1 MFPPWL
7 SLRLTGYL
15 AGSVL
20 ILGGLWLAYDWAHD
34 RGVAEERARWEAATA
49 EAGVR
54 FAEALAEQQLV
65 LTGLE
70 RDLTAARRQANR
82 KREDLA
88 NATTTDPAS
97 RDWALTPIPDRVRWS
112 LGDRPELSSDP

>member
-1 MFPPWL
+1 MIPPWL
-7 SLRLTGYL
+7 LRYL
-15 AGSVL
+15 PHLVAVLAILALLVGSYR
-20 ILGGLWLAYDWAHD
+20 WAYGN
-34 RGVAEERARWEAATA
+34 GVEAERVRWEATTA
-49 EAGVR
+49 EAGER

-97 RDWALTPIPDRVRWS
+97 RDWALAPIPDGVRQS
-112 LGDRPELSSDP
+112 LGDRRDLSSDP

>member
-1 MFPPWL
+1 MIPPIVL
-7 SLRLTGYL
+7 RYLPHLVAVLASLALLVG
-15 AGSVL
+15 
-20 ILGGLWLAYDWAHD
+20 AYRWAYGN
-34 RGVAEERARWEAATA
+34 GVEAERARWEAATA
-49 EAGVR
+49 EAGER

-70 RDLTAARRQANR
+70 RDLAAARRQANR

-97 RDWALTPIPDRVRWS
+97 RDWALSPIPDRVRWA
-112 LGDRPELSSDP
+112 LGDRGNLSGNP

>member
-1 MFPPWL
+1 MIPPYL
-7 SLRLTGYL
+7 LRYL
-15 AGSVL
+15 PTLIVVLATAGLLV
-20 ILGGLWLAYDWAHD
+20 WAYRWAYGN
-34 RGVAEERARWEAATA
+34 GVEVERARWEAATA
-49 EAGVR
+49 EAGER

-70 RDLTAARRQANR
+70 RDLVAARRSANM

-97 RDWALTPIPDRVRWS
+97 RDWALGPIPDRVRWS
-112 LGDRPELSSDP
+112 LGDRRDVPSDP